1 MNVNMT
7 PKVSKTTL
15 KYIELEWKYFSLN
28 KFGPKNCTFR

>member
-1 MNVNMT
+1 MT

-28 KFGPKNCTFR
+28 KFGPKN